1 MQFIYWK
8 DVHTTSLREEEKLQI
23 SMSGR
28 AYSNMLAVTLDAV
41 IVSDFFSFSFI
52 QTVVLSDF
60 YNEQLFLQSE
70 NK

>member
-1 MQFIYWK
+1 
-8 DVHTTSLREEEKLQI
+8 
-23 SMSGR
+23 MSGR